1 MRNTRLGS
9 YRSLPKDHG
18 AREKKPH
25 TGRIEP
31 YGINLPARAT
41 LASSQ

>member
-1 MRNTRLGS
+1 MTNLSWT
-9 YRSLPKDHG
+9 LPESH
-18 AREKKPH
+18 A
-25 TGRIEP
+25 GRIEP